1 VIAIDTFAAL
11 NSGAYV
17 LSENYLYTVD
27 AFSDYFSHLKPGGIL
42 CLYRWNSN
50 PPKETLR
57 LTMLAGAAWRQQGVR
72 RIDDR
77 IMVMGNE
84 LWAMTL
90 FKNGPFTPAEVTAL
104 GRESA
109 KLRQTVF
116 YWPKVMTDQA
126 NFEND
131 YYRTISLPPLKQISA
146 AFHDGI
152 SHYQE
157 GTEASFFASYRYKVT
172 PTTDDSPFFFE
183 SSSLVDIRNWSL
195 DQLRGSSVQ
204 ATLLQIM
211 AVSTVVMVCI
221 ILLPLWIYKRDGLRV
236 TGAAP
241 FSFYFSALGLA
252 FMIVEISLMQKCVLI
267 LGNPMYSI
275 PVLRAT
281 ILIAAGL
288 GSGIGARW
296 QALFTHKVL
305 LSTAI
310 VVVTLAAAAAF
321 LTWMAPTLLQFGF
334 LWRAAIT
341 ALASVPTAFFMGMF
355 FPAGLQ
361 AVREQAPEFV
371 PWAWGIN
378 GCASVY
384 GSVAA
389 IILAMWHGFNFVL
402 GVGMFVYLLAAI
414 SVWLIPASEERA
426 ADLVERALRAETV
439 VV

>member
-1 VIAIDTFAAL
+1 
-11 NSGAYV
+11 
-17 LSENYLYTVD
+17 
-27 AFSDYFSHLKPGGIL
+27 
-42 CLYRWNSN
+42 
-50 PPKETLR
+50 
-57 LTMLAGAAWRQQGVR
+57 
-72 RIDDR
+72 
-77 IMVMGNE
+77 
-84 LWAMTL
+84 
-90 FKNGPFTPAEVTAL
+90 
-104 GRESA
+104 
-109 KLRQTVF
+109 
-116 YWPKVMTDQA
+116 
-126 NFEND
+126 
-131 YYRTISLPPLKQISA
+131 
-146 AFHDGI
+146 
-152 SHYQE
+152 
-157 GTEASFFASYRYKVT
+157 
-172 PTTDDSPFFFE
+172 
-183 SSSLVDIRNWSL
+183 
-195 DQLRGSSVQ
+195 
-204 ATLLQIM
+204 
-211 AVSTVVMVCI
+211 MVCI
-221 ILLPLWIYKRDGLRV
+221 ILLPLWIYQRDGLRV
-236 TGAAP
+236 KGAAP

-275 PVLRAT
+275 PVLLAT

-288 GSGIGARW
+288 GSGVGARW
-296 QALFTHKVL
+296 QARFSHKVL
-305 LSTAI
+305 VSTAI
-310 VVVTLAAAAAF
+310 AVVTLAAAAAF